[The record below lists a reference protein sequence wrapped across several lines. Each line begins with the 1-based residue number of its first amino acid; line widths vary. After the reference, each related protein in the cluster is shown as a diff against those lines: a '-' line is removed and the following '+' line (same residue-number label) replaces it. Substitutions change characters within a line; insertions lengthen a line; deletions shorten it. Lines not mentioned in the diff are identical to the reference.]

1 MKGIILTLIFLSFA
15 LGHFEVFATTN
26 CPTGQVFNASLNRC
40 MYTEGSIKNRD
51 EYQDCDSKSS
61 ESERNACMKAAAD
74 ARQQKTINELNAG
87 RVSDSDVESKGKGNL
102 ITGFAEAWGIVTG
115 VTALVVPKFFNG
127 EDAAKS
133 TTNESAPVDPKQ
145 QQSNAPDTN
154 TSEVSKD
161 ENRSSCKSCML
172 VGAISAYSFY
182 QTKINKEDVKK
193 KTKEFKEE
201 YEEISKDPETMKNA
215 QIAAFDM
222 LEKEQEYLADVSS
235 KQAKQYKTLALGY
248 TAAAAVAVYE
258 TFSSFGTS
266 CMNQSP
272 GEAGGASKWNFSD
285 MANGF
290 RSITNNPCTVIVASA
305 VTVPAALTVS
315 NQAKKNNKDAKSN
328 VEQIKILKEKYVK
341 SVASFCPDGR
351 DSLSNPACY
360 CYTAQ
365 GNKNPNREKSKTC
378 QDYWNKYSGSYVASA
393 DSSRAAQ
400 STNPQGCFYVDGKFD
415 RECNCR
421 KLKNN
426 KGENAC
432 KKITVS
438 PTALSSLGGLDV
450 TEAIKAA
457 NATTQGN
464 GGTYNASTTDA
475 QAAMAAKA
483 MDAIKKKL
491 ENPFKKSTGLGLS
504 KISDELAKQAGR
516 YGDNNN
522 VSIFNGNG
530 ASEAFARLRPTE
542 PSFQD
547 AVENVSAKLPAKG
560 LAAPAKKTV
569 RKTTNNN
576 TNRWK
581 FDDNSSSQVL
591 SFGAGAGN
599 GESNKKYDYGDN
611 DIIKDKSVSIFKVI
625 SHRYVQSGL
634 KKLFSE

>member
-74 ARQQKTINELNAG
+74 TRQQKTVNELNAG
-87 RVSDSDVESKGKGNL
+87 RVSDSEVESKGKGNL

-127 EDAAKS
+127 DDS
-133 TTNESAPVDPKQ
+133 MSVDSSGNQ
-145 QQSNAPDTN
+145 QNNANSNSSN
-154 TSEVSKD
+154 VSKD

-172 VGAISAYSFY
+172 VGAVSAYSFY
-182 QTKINKEDVKK
+182 QTKVNKEDVKK

-222 LEKEQEYLADVSS
+222 LEKEQQYLADVSS

-315 NQAKKNNKDAKSN
+315 NQAKKNNKDANSN
-328 VEQIKILKEKYVK
+328 VEQIKVLKEKYVK

-378 QDYWNKYSGSYVASA
+378 QDYWNKYNGSFITSA
-393 DSSRAAQ
+393 DSTRAAQ
-400 STNPQGCFYVDGKFD
+400 NNNPQGCFYVDGKFD

-450 TEAIKAA
+450 SEAIRAA

-491 ENPFKKSTGLGLS
+491 ENPFKKNTGLGLS
-504 KISDELAKQAGR
+504 KISDELAKQAGK

-522 VSIFNGNG
+522 VSIFNGSG

-542 PSFQD
+542 PSFQN
-547 AVENVSAKLPAKG
+547 AVESVSAKLPAKG
-560 LAAPAKKTV
+560 LAAPTKKTV
-569 RKTTNNN
+569 RKTTNND

-581 FDDNSSSQVL
+581 FDDSSSSQVL

-599 GESNKKYDYGDN
+599 GDSKKKYDYGDN

>member
-61 ESERNACMKAAAD
+61 ETERNACMKSAAD

-87 RVSDSDVESKGKGNL
+87 RVSDSEVESKGKGNL

-127 EDAAKS
+127 EDAAKK
-133 TTNESAPVDPKQ
+133 PVDSTVKGAANVQ
-145 QQSNAPDTN
+145 DAGAKKA
-154 TSEVSKD
+154 EVSKD

-172 VGAISAYSFY
+172 VGAVSAYSFY
-182 QTKINKEDVKK
+182 QTKVNKEDVKK

-222 LEKEQEYLADVSS
+222 LEKEQQYLADVSS

-378 QDYWNKYSGSYVASA
+378 QDYWNKYNGSFIASA
-393 DSSRAAQ
+393 DSSRAGQ
-400 STNPQGCFYVDGKFD
+400 VNNPQGCFYVDGKFD

-450 TEAIKAA
+450 SEAIRAA
-457 NATTQGN
+457 NAATQGN

-491 ENPFKKSTGLGLS
+491 ENPFKKNTGLGLS
-504 KISDELAKQAGR
+504 KISDELAKQAGK

-522 VSIFNGNG
+522 VSIFNGSG

-542 PSFQD
+542 PSFQN
-547 AVENVSAKLPAKG
+547 AVESVSAKLPAKG

-581 FDDNSSSQVL
+581 FDDSSSSQVL

-599 GESNKKYDYGDN
+599 GDSEKKYDYGDN